1 MNGIIYCRVSSKE
14 QVEGTSLDSQG
25 AACQEYARSH
35 NIAVLKVF
43 VEQGESAKFA
53 DRTQLIEL
61 VNFCRDNKGKV
72 QVLLVWKID
81 RFARNVG
88 DHFNVK
94 ATLLKYGVQV
104 VSVTEP
110 IDSNPEGKLLETI
123 LAGFAQFDNDI
134 RAVRTVHGMQRK
146 LQEGIFPWGAP
157 LGYRSAQ
164 RNGEKKTEP
173 DVPDQ
178 PLFGL
183 LQKAWQEFATGAY
196 TKAEIGRLMTSWG
209 IHTKRVAPLSNQSL
223 DQLFRNPYY
232 AGVLVNPWSGKEH
245 EGRHLPMTT
254 KEEFAKVQQIM
265 SKRSRRIPHQKER
278 PEFPLR
284 GQVRCPSCRQ
294 YMTGSFSRGRSTRY
308 AYYHCNRPKCGDRKS
323 YATGRVHQEFHAL
336 LSGIAPKPELIPK
349 LENLVVQAAEGRQ
362 TFSKTLQTR
371 RKAHWERLDRQVS
384 ELIAMRAQRLIT
396 DDEFRAQKALLDE
409 TRFALV
415 SAPESARVNIAAIR
429 ENLHEIA
436 EPLTHLSETWQSLP
450 LPLQRRFHRLVLP
463 VGFVFGES
471 RTADLGLIF
480 RAFGDLASAK
490 TNGVSLGGES
500 WNQIMQEI
508 TAFAELL
515 KAAHKGENPSEEAV
529 LKHSYE

>member
-1 MNGIIYCRVSSKE
+1 MNSIIYCRVSSKE
-14 QVEGTSLDSQG
+14 QIDGTSLESQK

-35 NIAVLKVF
+35 NITVLKVF

-53 DRTQLIEL
+53 DRTQLVEL
-61 VNFCRDNKGKV
+61 VNFCRDNKGKA
-72 QVLLVWKID
+72 QILLVWKID

-146 LQEGIFPWGAP
+146 LQEGIFPWGPP

-164 RNGEKKTEP
+164 QNGEKKTEP

-196 TKAEIGRLMTSWG
+196 TKAEIGRLMTNWG
-209 IHTKRVAPLSNQSL
+209 VHTRRGAPLSNQSL
-223 DQLFRNPYY
+223 DQLFRNQYY

-254 KEEFAKVQQIM
+254 KEDFARVQQIM

-284 GQVRCPSCRQ
+284 GQVRCPRCRQ

-308 AYYHCNRPKCGDRKS
+308 PYYHCNRPRCGDRKS
-323 YATGRVHQEFHAL
+323 YATERVHQEFQTL
-336 LSGIAPKPELIPK
+336 LSDIAPKPELIPK
-349 LENLVVQAAEGRQ
+349 LGTLVVQAAEERQ
-362 TFSKTLQTR
+362 NFSRTLQAR
-371 RKAHWERLDRQVS
+371 RKGHRERMDRQVS
-384 ELIAMRAQRLIT
+384 ELITMRAQRLIT
-396 DDEFRAQKALLDE
+396 DDEFRQQKALLDE
-409 TRFALV
+409 NRFALA
-415 SAPESARVNIAAIR
+415 SAPEPTRVNVAAIR
-429 ENLHEIA
+429 ENLDEIA
-436 EPLTHLSETWQSLP
+436 EPLTHLPETWQSLQF
-450 LPLQRRFHRLVLP
+450 PLQRRFHRLVLP

-480 RAFGDLASAK
+480 RAFGDLASGK
-490 TNGVSLGGES
+490 TNGVPLGGKS
-500 WNQIMQEI
+500 WNQIAQEI
-508 TAFAELL
+508 TAFAKLL
-515 KAAHKGENPSEEAV
+515 KATREGEDLSEEAV
-529 LKHSYE
+529 RRFSYE